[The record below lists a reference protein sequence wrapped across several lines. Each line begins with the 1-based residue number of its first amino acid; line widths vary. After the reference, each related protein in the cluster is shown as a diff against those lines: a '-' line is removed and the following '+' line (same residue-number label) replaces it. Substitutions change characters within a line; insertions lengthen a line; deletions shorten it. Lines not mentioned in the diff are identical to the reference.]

1 MHLLNRSFRT
11 LIQVR
16 QMSFNDMI
24 EALRRRMDGGGGG
37 GGGGHHQQRAGDDNN
52 NRRRIN
58 NDPHS
63 HIAQQLAASGLI

>member
-1 MHLLNRSFRT
+1 M
-11 LIQVR
+11 VV
-16 QMSFNDMI
+16 
-24 EALRRRMDGGGGG
+24 EVAV
-37 GGGGHHQQRAGDDNN
+37 DDNN